1 MAAPELR
8 KRHASLTDDSSDD
21 SLDERE
27 MDQMVDEMHKE
38 GEDNEN
44 QSRWSKVKACCKEW
58 GQTSSCHGVP
68 HMAQAHTVAAAS
80 HRIPSISAV
89 RCDCVGCHPV
99 FAACGFVYLFSSTLI
114 QYLSFG
120 KIVMLN
126 LGMESA
132 NFPSVTF
139 CNINPYKLSKIKGV
153 QELNALLTVYENA
166 GTT

>member
-8 KRHASLTDDSSDD
+8 RRRDSLSDD
-21 SLDERE
+21 GSDSELDDNE

-38 GEDNEN
+38 GAEDQN
-44 QSRWSKVKACCKEW
+44 QSKWSKVKACCKEW
-58 GQTSSCHGVP
+58 GETSSCHGVP
-68 HMAQAHTVAAAS
+68 HMAQAHTLCAAMVWGV
-80 HRIPSISAV
+80 ILF
-89 RCDCVGCHPV
+89 
-99 FAACGFVYLFSSTLI
+99 FAACGFVYLFSSTLA
-114 QYLSFG
+114 QYLAFS

-126 LGMESA
+126 LGMESS

-166 GTT
+166 GTSGN